1 MCFVYFFKCIST
13 DSTRAIWHA
22 GLVSHLTTV
31 KDDFLL
37 GNLWGGRRE
46 STTSLTL
53 TYGIDFP
60 CAWLWAPQATSSN
73 SQSNPVPWA
82 LTYMRGNKLRR
93 TTDSPQELWE
103 PFHKRPQAHII
114 LPLLLNRQDAI
125 WFIKPPWLVAAL
137 GKGGSAKE
145 MYSVQ
150 NCKTS
155 LK

>member
-1 MCFVYFFKCIST
+1 MCFVYFFRCTFT
-13 DSTRAIWHA
+13 DLRAIWHA

-37 GNLWGGRRE
+37 GNLWGSRRE
-46 STTSLTL
+46 STPSLTL
-53 TYGIDFP
+53 TYGISFP

-82 LTYMRGNKLRR
+82 LTYMRGHKLRR

-103 PFHKRPQAHII
+103 PFHKRPQAHTASVAQQTRCY
-114 LPLLLNRQDAI
+114 LVHQA
-125 WFIKPPWLVAAL
+125 WLVAAL